1 MSKRKLNHIILYGNK
16 FLYEIIQL
24 QILITSGAF
33 KIVVLEPEKHVE
45 RR

>member
-24 QILITSGAF
+24 LILVTSGAF
-33 KIVVLEPEKHVE
+33 KIIILETEKHVE
-45 RR
+45 RS

>member
-1 MSKRKLNHIILYGNK
+1 MGKRKLNHIILYGNK

-24 QILITSGAF
+24 LILIPAGAF
-33 KIVVLEPEKHVE
+33 KTIILEPEKHVE